1 MVYTPQSLTWNLKM
15 MISKFGISFF
25 RGWFPGSMLNIRG
38 VPGNRTALPWKS
50 DGDLQQTHQ
59 RAETGIFQPVD
70 NKKHQKH
77 CQDIIV

>member
-1 MVYTPQSLTWNLKM
+1 
-15 MISKFGISFF
+15 
-25 RGWFPGSMLNIRG
+25 MLNIRG

-70 NKKHQKH
+70 NTLWNDILPTKKTPETLPGHH
-77 CQDIIV
+77 CVI